1 VPRRCPLSFTPRES
15 SEIEA
20 ANASGKQPVVFV
32 HGLWLLP
39 SSWDRWRQTFEEAGY
54 ATLAP
59 GWPDD
64 PETVAEARAHPEVF
78 AGKKVQA
85 VTEHHLEVA
94 RTLTRKPALVG
105 HSFGG
110 LIVQK
115 LAGEEVA
122 ATTVSIDPAPGR
134 GVLPLPV
141 SALRSSSP
149 VLRNP
154 ANARRAVTL
163 TLDQF
168 RYGWANNLDDEESAA
183 LYDEYHVPA
192 PGAPL
197 FQAAFGNLNPASE
210 TSVDY
215 EAAGRGPL
223 LVVSGENDNTV
234 PHAISYAAYKKHRKN
249 AGVTEFNELPGRGHS
264 LTIDHGWPEVAAVAL
279 DFVGRF
285 APASA

>member
-1 VPRRCPLSFTPRES
+1 MPFTERES
-15 SEIEA
+15 AEIEA

-39 SSWDRWRQTFEEAGY
+39 SSWQNWRTAFEEAGY

-64 PETVAEARAHPEVF
+64 PETVEEARAHPEVF
-78 AGKKVQA
+78 AGKKIQA

-94 RTLTRKPALVG
+94 RTLTVKPALVG

-115 LAGEEVA
+115 LAGEGASAV
-122 ATTVSIDPAPGR
+122 TVSIDPAPGR

-149 VLRNP
+149 VLSNP
-154 ANARRAVTL
+154 LNYKRSVTL
-163 TLDQF
+163 TTGQF
-168 RYGWANNLDDEESAA
+168 RYGWTNNLDDEESQA
-183 LYDEYHVPA
+183 LYDEYHVAA

-197 FQAAFGNLNPASE
+197 FQAASANLNPGSE
-210 TSVDY
+210 ASVDY
-215 EAAGRGPL
+215 ESEDRGPL
-223 LVVSGENDNTV
+223 LVVSGEHDNTV

-249 AGVTEFNELPGRGHS
+249 AAVTEFEEIRGRGHS
-264 LTIDHGWPEVAAVAL
+264 LTIDHGWREVADVAL
-279 DFVGRF
+279 AFVGRF
-285 APASA
+285 APPKS

>member
-1 VPRRCPLSFTPRES
+1 MPFTERES
-15 SEIEA
+15 AEIEA

-39 SSWDRWRQTFEEAGY
+39 SSWQHWRTAFEDAGY

-64 PETVAEARAHPEVF
+64 PETVEEARAHPEVF
-78 AGKKVQA
+78 AGKKIQA

-94 RTLTRKPALVG
+94 RTLTVKPALVG

-115 LAGEEVA
+115 LAGEGASAV
-122 ATTVSIDPAPGR
+122 TVSIDPAPGR

-149 VLRNP
+149 VLSNP
-154 ANARRAVTL
+154 LNYKRAVTL
-163 TLDQF
+163 TTGQF
-168 RYGWANNLDDEESAA
+168 RYGWTNNLDDQESQA
-183 LYDEYHVPA
+183 LYDEYHVAA

-197 FQAAFGNLNPASE
+197 FQAASANLNPGSE
-210 TSVDY
+210 ASVDY
-215 EAAGRGPL
+215 EAEDRGPL
-223 LVVSGENDNTV
+223 LMVSGEHDNTV

-249 AGVTEFNELPGRGHS
+249 AAVTEFEEIRGRGHS
-264 LTIDHGWPEVAAVAL
+264 LTIDHGWREVADVAL
-279 DFVGRF
+279 AFVGRF
-285 APASA
+285 APPKS

>member
-1 VPRRCPLSFTPRES
+1 MSLTPRES

-20 ANASGKQPVVFV
+20 ANAGGKRPVVFV

-39 SSWDRWRQTFEEAGY
+39 SSWDAWRRTFEEAGY

-64 PETVAEARAHPEVF
+64 PETVEEARAHPEVF

-85 VTEHHLEVA
+85 VTDHHLEVA
-94 RTLTRKPALVG
+94 KALNIAPALVG

-115 LAGEEVA
+115 LAGDGVA
-122 ATTVSIDPAPGR
+122 EATVSIDPAPGR

-141 SALRSSSP
+141 SALRSSFP
-149 VLRNP
+149 VLGNP

-163 TLDQF
+163 TRDQF
-168 RYGWANNLDDEESAA
+168 RYGWANNLDDDEAA
-183 LYDEYHVPA
+183 SLYDEYHVPA
-192 PGAPL
+192 PGAPI
-197 FQAAFGNLNPASE
+197 FQAAFGNLNPGSE
-210 TSVDY
+210 TRVDY
-215 EAAGRGPL
+215 EATGRGPL
-223 LVVSGENDNTV
+223 LVVSGEKDHTV

-249 AGVTEFNELPGRGHS
+249 AAVTEFEEIPGRGHS
-264 LTIDHGWPEVAAVAL
+264 LTIDHGWPDVARVAL

-285 APASA
+285 APAS

>member
-1 VPRRCPLSFTPRES
+1 MSLTARES
-15 SEIEA
+15 AEIEA

-32 HGLWLLP
+32 PGLWLLP
-39 SSWDRWRQTFEEAGY
+39 SSWDRWRETFEEAGY
-54 ATLAP
+54 ASLAP

-85 VTEHHLEVA
+85 VTDHHLEVA
-94 RTLTRKPALVG
+94 RALTTEPALVG

-115 LAGEEVA
+115 MAGTGA
-122 ATTVSIDPAPGR
+122 AAVTVSIDPAPGR
-134 GVLPLPV
+134 GVLPLPI
-141 SALRSSSP
+141 SALRSSFP
-149 VLRNP
+149 VLGNP
-154 ANARRAVTL
+154 ANARRAVSL
-163 TLDQF
+163 TPDQF
-168 RYGWANNLDDEESAA
+168 RYGWANNLDDEECAA

-210 TSVDY
+210 TRVDY

-223 LVVSGENDNTV
+223 LVVSGEKDNTV

-249 AGVTEFNELPGRGHS
+249 AGVTEFDELPGRGHS
-264 LTIDHGWPEVAAVAL
+264 LTIDHGWPEVARVAL

>member
-1 VPRRCPLSFTPRES
+1 MSLTPRES

-39 SSWDRWRQTFEEAGY
+39 SSWGRWRQTFEEAGY

-85 VTEHHLEVA
+85 VTDHHLEVA
-94 RTLTRKPALVG
+94 KALTTKPALVG

-115 LAGEEVA
+115 MAGTGA
-122 ATTVSIDPAPGR
+122 ATVTVSIDPAPGR

-141 SALRSSSP
+141 SALRSSFP
-149 VLRNP
+149 VLGNP
-154 ANARRAVTL
+154 ANKGRAVSL
-163 TLDQF
+163 TPDQF
-168 RYGWANNLDDEESAA
+168 RYGWANNLDDEECAA

-197 FQAAFGNLNPASE
+197 FQAAFGNVNPASE
-210 TSVDY
+210 TRVDY

-223 LVVSGENDNTV
+223 LVVSGEKDNTV

-264 LTIDHGWPEVAAVAL
+264 LTIDHGWPEVARVAL